1 MSWQINKSGMNSEE
15 SHNLFILFRSAMSTL
30 DPVRGIRIS
39 FATAG
44 YNLNLT
50 TNIYFKIVIWALCG
64 FHLILA
70 NGFVIRDILADAFV
84 VRDIS
89 HEFPNVSLIQNAIHK
104 YKVSMF
110 WIYHHSLLIKSG
122 QIALL
127 AKSLAV
133 HLKPNQIR
141 KCFFISFSVLIWTSS
156 YLLISVVTL
165 YIPLFEG
172 ATGRLAYFG
181 FPDNV
186 LSRALFFLTEII
198 LFSKID
204 WPTTIDMIYIILFFT
219 LYLAKRNLLRKIN
232 FQKNPKLIIATVYQ
246 VTNTISDL
254 HDMFEST
261 MSMYPFLTIT
271 YLFFSIS
278 QNLYMIR
285 VMSESMGVW
294 LIVTIAIRT
303 SSSLS
308 LILFTN
314 HFKSKFDEDTKQV
327 CKTISTDERLSP
339 SERSALITAVKETSK
354 QKMTGWGMF
363 EIDLPLILAF
373 LASNVT
379 FTLLFLS

>member
-1 MSWQINKSGMNSEE
+1 MNT
-15 SHNLFILFRSAMSTL
+15 F
-30 DPVRGIRIS
+30 DPIRGIRIS

-50 TNIYFKIVIWALCG
+50 SNVYFKLLIWTLLGYHVILTNA
-64 FHLILA
+64 
-70 NGFVIRDILADAFV
+70 V
-84 VRDIS
+84 VVKEIP
-89 HEFPNVSLIQNAIHK
+89 HVFANVSVIQTVIQK
-104 YKVSMF
+104 YKLSLF

-127 AKSLAV
+127 AESLAV
-133 HLKPNQIR
+133 HLKPNQIK
-141 KCFFISFSVLIWTSS
+141 KCYFISFTVLIWTST
-156 YLLISVVTL
+156 YMLISLATL
-165 YIPLFEG
+165 YGPLFNS
-172 ATGRLAYFG
+172 ATKRLAYFG
-181 FPDNV
+181 VPDNI
-186 LSRALFFLTEII
+186 LTQTFFFINETI

-204 WPTTIDMIYIILFFT
+204 WPTTIDTIYMILFFT
-219 LYLAKRNLLRKIN
+219 LYLAKCNLLRKIN
-232 FQKNPKLIIATVYQ
+232 FQNKTKLIVANVYQ
-246 VTNTISDL
+246 VTNTINDL
-254 HDMFEST
+254 HDTFEST

-271 YLFFSIS
+271 LLFFTIS

-285 VMSESMGVW
+285 VMSQSMGVW

-314 HFKSKFDEDTKQV
+314 HFKSKFDEETKNV

-339 SERSALITAVKETSK
+339 SERLALISAVKETSK